1 VNYEDIQVADDE
13 HVRLITLDRPA
24 RRNAMTW
31 RMHSELADAMAAA
44 DADDHVRVVVLT
56 GGPPAFCAGMD
67 MTVADQTWTAPADTP
82 ARVGLDPRQVRK
94 PVLAAINGH
103 AIGVG
108 LTYPMQCDVRFVA
121 ADAKLAFVFTRRG
134 VAPELGSHHLLPR
147 VVGFSRAADLLLSGR
162 TFSGEEAA
170 TIGLASSALPADEVL
185 PATLAY
191 AHELARDCSPTSIA
205 IVKELLWAGLER
217 DAADVRRLEESVFV
231 WLSRQPDATEGV
243 VAWSERRAPQWTGL
257 PSARPPRWPGSTP
270 SR

>member
-1 VNYEDIQVADDE
+1 MEYEDIRVADDE
-13 HVRLITLDRPA
+13 HVRVITLDRPA

-31 RMHSELADAMAAA
+31 RMHSELADAMAGA
-44 DADDHVRVVVLT
+44 DGDDDVHVVVLT
-56 GGPPAFCAGMD
+56 GAPPAFCAGMD
-67 MTVADQTWTAPADTP
+67 MTVADQTWTAPAGTP
-82 ARVGLDPRQVRK
+82 ARVGLEPRQVRK

-121 ADAKLAFVFTRRG
+121 ADAKLGFVFTRRG

-162 TFSGEEAA
+162 TFTGEEAA
-170 TIGLASSALPADEVL
+170 SIGLASAALAAADVL

-191 AHELARDCSPTSIA
+191 AHELATACSPTSTA

-217 DAADVRRLEESVFV
+217 DAAEVRRLEDSVFV

-243 VAWSERRAPQWTGL
+243 VAWSEWRAPQWSGL
-257 PSARPPRWPGSTP
+257 PSARPPHWPGSSTHG
-270 SR
+270 